1 MLEAGALSALAFD
14 FGLQRIGVA
23 VGQSITGSA
32 TPAGVI
38 SAQDGVPDWQELDK
52 LLREWKPDHLVVGL
66 PYTMDGSEQ
75 QITRR
80 ARRFAADLGQRYPNP
95 VHMVDE
101 RLSSH
106 EAQTRLR
113 ELRQQGRRKIR
124 RGDID
129 CAAACVILE
138 SWFHAD
144 NDHATRKPV
153 HEP

>member
-1 MLEAGALSALAFD
+1 MPEAGAVSALAFD
-14 FGLQRIGVA
+14 FGLHRIGVA

-32 TPAGVI
+32 TPAAVL
-38 SAQDGVPDWQELDK
+38 SALDGVPDWKAVDRLLQEW
-52 LLREWKPDHLVVGL
+52 RPGILVVGL

-75 QITRR
+75 QFSQL
-80 ARRFAADLGQRYPNP
+80 ARRFAAELGQRYPVP

-106 EAQTRLR
+106 EAQARLK
-113 ELRQQGRRKIR
+113 ELRRQGRRRIR

-138 SWFHAD
+138 GWFHA
-144 NDHATRKPV
+144 NNNQVKRKPA
-153 HEP
+153 

>member
-1 MLEAGALSALAFD
+1 MPEAGAVGALAFD
-14 FGLQRIGVA
+14 FGLHRIGVA

-38 SAQDGVPDWQELDK
+38 SAQQGVPDWKAIDRLMQE
-52 LLREWKPDHLVVGL
+52 WQPGILVVGL

-75 QITRR
+75 QISQL
-80 ARRFAADLGQRYPNP
+80 ARRFAADLGIRYPTP

-106 EAQTRLR
+106 EAQARLK
-113 ELRQQGRRKIR
+113 ELRQQGRRRIR

-129 CAAACVILE
+129 CVAACVILE

-144 NDHATRKPV
+144 NNHVKRKPA
-153 HEP
+153 